1 MQYFRISGG
10 PPRLDSIHYDIEAKP
25 DTAVKES
32 DWQVMLQALL
42 VERFQLKLHRET
54 RELPIYALVLSRRD
68 GKLGDG
74 MTESKEGG
82 CRPIDPPKGPEA
94 PAHGKAFKLP
104 CGAIFNGPGMFK
116 AVGAP
121 VNSFTVKW
129 SPESAATP
137 FQQDASQTASSPD
150 IAGPS
155 IFAAFQEQLGL
166 KLISTKGPVEI
177 IVIDHAE
184 KPTEN

>member
-1 MQYFRISGG
+1 
-10 PPRLDSIHYDIEAKP
+10 
-25 DTAVKES
+25 
-32 DWQVMLQALL
+32 

-121 VNSFTVKW
+121 VNSFTLLSYLLGRMVVDKTGLEAKYDITVKW